1 MIYEKEHRE
10 NPFVKKSGAG
20 VQLQHQLCLHPL
32 FLTMQT
38 FSQSKHPSLL
48 F

>member
-20 VQLQHQLCLHPL
+20 VELQHQLYLHP
-32 FLTMQT
+32 FISYHANF
-38 FSQSKHPSLL
+38 FSK
-48 F
+48 